1 MMDRHRCLWL
11 IWILAADGWV
21 GGTNLP
27 HHGGKSANT
36 SMLYNWAR
44 PRIVMVR
51 QRMPAPGTNDALTPL
66 ERSGIPL
73 LRTWQR
79 GAVHFQWGPDGIITE
94 GFLDHVDQDRSR
106 PVAME
111 K

>member
-1 MMDRHRCLWL
+1 MIHPNQKRAPSSLL
-11 IWILAADGWV
+11 F
-21 GGTNLP
+21 P
-27 HHGGKSANT
+27 SSHGGKTANPPA
-36 SMLYNWAR
+36 LYAWAR
-44 PRIVMVR
+44 PSAVFVS
-51 QRMPAPGTNDALTPL
+51 QRSPTFGTTDALTPL